1 MGSNVQQ
8 ASIATGDRVGI
19 PWIHQTCQRC
29 EYCLTGREEFCLK
42 LIRSGVTVDGCFAQ
56 YVLMNAEFAVKL
68 PSGMDPYA
76 SAPIYCAGVTMYKAL
91 KTANVRP
98 GEWVSI
104 VGIGGL
110 GKKPFAR
117 EEKVQFVSVVE
128 DPLEFSMR

>member
-1 MGSNVQQ
+1 M
-8 ASIATGDRVGI
+8 
-19 PWIHQTCQRC
+19 
-29 EYCLTGREEFCLK
+29 
-42 LIRSGVTVDGCFAQ
+42 DGCFAQ

-110 GKKPFAR
+110 GKKLFAR